1 MLEVQKRNGDIVP
14 FDKEKIIDAVNRAMI
29 EVDKILYE
37 TDTSKDIATE
47 IEEMAKRSKT
57 TISVETTQD

>member
-1 MLEVQKRNGDIVP
+1 MEGYNMLEVQKRNGDIVP

-37 TDTSKDIATE
+37 QILQKILLLKLKKWLNAL
-47 IEEMAKRSKT
+47 R
-57 TISVETTQD
+57 QLFL

>member
-1 MLEVQKRNGDIVP
+1 MEGYNMLEVQKRNGDIVP

-37 TDTSKDIATE
+37 TDMPLAS
-47 IEEMAKRSKT
+47 
-57 TISVETTQD
+57 